1 MKIIWG
7 FILVLLAIDMTVV
20 MVIDPEDIDEWI
32 EVIEYVSKIN
42 MILIICCLG
51 IYLITA
57 GIIGV

>member
-7 FILVLLAIDMTVV
+7 FILVLLAIDMTIM

-32 EVIEYVSKIN
+32 EVIEYVSKID
-42 MILIICCLG
+42 MILTICCLG